1 MINKENM
8 LKITFILVL
17 MIITLNLPDL
27 TINFLKKHK
36 ILDKIEYQYIAIIN
50 NEEVVA
56 NYCNV
61 NGSVYCKFNDYTYY
75 NVPYKKIEINRI
87 ENYYLDTY
95 TIIIVVFG
103 LVLLLNLSMLL
114 IKIFLLTLKEK
125 EF

>member
-36 ILDKIEYQYIAIIN
+36 ILDKIEYQYITIIN
-50 NEEVVA
+50 NEEIIA
-56 NYCNV
+56 SYCGV
-61 NGSVYCKFNDYTYY
+61 NGSRNTYCKFNNYTYY

-95 TIIIVVFG
+95 TICICVFG
-103 LVLLLNLSMLL
+103 LVLELCLYTLL
-114 IKIFLLTLKEK
+114 IKIFLLGL
-125 EF
+125 

>member
-1 MINKENM
+1 MITKEDK
-8 LKITFILVL
+8 LKITFIIIL
-17 MIITLNLPDL
+17 MSITLNLPDL

-61 NGSVYCKFNDYTYY
+61 NRSKNTYCKFNDYTYY

-103 LVLLLNLSMLL
+103 LVLLLYLSELL
-114 IKIFLLTLKEK
+114 IKIFLLRL
-125 EF
+125 

>member
-8 LKITFILVL
+8 WKITVIIIL
-17 MIITLNLPDL
+17 MSITLNLPDL

-56 NYCNV
+56 DYCYFNSLL
-61 NGSVYCKFNDYTYY
+61 NDSFCKYNDYIYY
-75 NVPYKKIEINRI
+75 NVPFKKIEINRI

-95 TIIIVVFG
+95 TIIIFVFG
-103 LVLLLNLSMLL
+103 LVLLLYLSELL
-114 IKIFLLTLKEK
+114 IKIFLLGL
-125 EF
+125 

>member
-1 MINKENM
+1 MKINKLE
-8 LKITFILVL
+8 IILILIL
-17 MIITLNLPDL
+17 MIIVLNLPDL

-61 NGSVYCKFNDYTYY
+61 NRSKNTYCKFNDYTYY

-103 LVLLLNLSMLL
+103 LVLLLYLSELL
-114 IKIFLLTLKEK
+114 IKIFLLRL
-125 EF
+125 